1 MKNKK
6 FWIHWWIILLVCSIP
21 VTPTYRFDVIR
32 KYMIWILFSISWPVP
47 PKHDRQHFLKKEK
60 ISSSY
65 PGVSKFSTN
74 QKPVFYRCFQIWSWS
89 WAAKQYKRRP
99 SLCFCLVCVCC
110 VRIRTCM
117 SAVSVWCVLYM
128 RSYVFCLCLCFCFYF
143 CCCFLFWFLIFVL
156 FCFVLFCFVLFF
168 LFYSFCSAKRLYWS
182 RSLARYVRVWFLYSC
197 MPACVLTAH
206 VRDNCPRARASM
218 FFYCFLYF
226 ILCSF
231 FISLQMSVRVCFS
244 SRACVRMCDVSAC
257 YLSKF
262 CMLACA
268 CWLHTCAR
276 AIVLLFFIFF
286 ISVASV

>member
-21 VTPTYRFDVIR
+21 VTPTYRFEIIR

-143 CCCFLFWFLIFVL
+143 CCCFLFWFLN
-156 FCFVLFCFVLFF
+156 FVLFCFVLFF
-168 LFYSFCSAKRLYWS
+168 YFTPFAAQSVCTDRVRS
-182 RSLARYVRVWFLYSC
+182 RGMCVCDFFTRVCPRACWL
-197 MPACVLTAH
+197 PTCVLTVH
-206 VRDNCPRARASM
+206 VRARQC
-218 FFYCFLYF
+218 FFIVFLYF

-231 FISLQMSVRVCFS
+231 FISLQVSVCSLYVCASVHVRVYV
-244 SRACVRMCDVSAC
+244 RAMWV
-257 YLSKF
+257 
-262 CMLACA
+262 
-268 CWLHTCAR
+268 H
-276 AIVLLFFIFF
+276 AI
-286 ISVASV
+286 